1 MICILVITF
10 LSGMSQGVKASDKD
24 VYVVGTSSL
33 NIRNAPHIKAPVI
46 GSLPRGSVVE
56 IHKKKYGWSQIIYNG
71 RTGWVASTYLYES
84 SVNGSSDTSYE
95 KSYSGQI
102 SVAGSYVRIRTGPGT
117 DYKVM
122 RIANQGEKF
131 RVLEKK
137 GKWVHIQVDSIQTGW
152 IAGWL
157 VSDSSQSGSSAV
169 TRTSV
174 SKSSSQTS
182 NSLRGKTIVIDA
194 GHGGI
199 DPGTIGYNGS
209 LEKNHTLATSSHL
222 ASLLKEKGANV
233 ILTRS
238 SDRYLSLNRR
248 VAISSSYNTDAFVSI
263 HYNSSPAQLNHG
275 VETYYYAG
283 DTDKS
288 LAANILRNVTSQTG
302 FQSNGVRFGDFYVL
316 RENPKLAVLVELGYI
331 SNPNEELNIQSETYQ
346 IRAANGIV
354 QGLSDYFSS

>member
-1 MICILVITF
+1 MKRLMVCILVITL
-10 LSGMSQGVKASDKD
+10 LSGMSQDVKASGND
-24 VYVVGTSSL
+24 VYIVGTSSL
-33 NIRNAPHIKAPVI
+33 NIRNAPHINAPVI
-46 GSLPRGSVVE
+46 GSLRRGSIVQVE
-56 IHKKKYGWSQIIYNG
+56 EKNYGWAKILYNG

-84 SVNGSSDTSYE
+84 SSNEASETSYQ
-95 KSYSGQI
+95 KSYTGKI
-102 SVAGSYVRIRTGPGT
+102 YVAGSHVRIRTGPGT
-117 DYKVM
+117 DYKVIK
-122 RIANQGEKF
+122 IANQGDAYQ
-131 RVLEKK
+131 VLDRK
-137 GKWVHIQVDSIQTGW
+137 GQWVHIQINSTQTGW

-157 VSDSSQSGSSAV
+157 VSDSSQSGSS
-169 TRTSV
+169 V

-182 NSLRGKTIVIDA
+182 NSLSGKNIVIDA

-222 ASLLKEKGANV
+222 ASLLKERGANV

-238 SDRYLSLNRR
+238 TDRYLSLNRR
-248 VAISSSYNTDAFVSI
+248 VVISSSYNTDAFVSI
-263 HYNSSPAQLNHG
+263 HYNSSPAQLSHG

-331 SNPNEELNIQSETYQ
+331 SNPNEESNIQSETYQ
-346 IRAANGIV
+346 MRAANGIV